1 MPDIPEERKV
11 KSDIEQLT
19 ESDHSISENE
29 TKVIFKKPEA
39 VVRPKVKRM
48 KPFDF
53 AMANQSLMAEFPL
66 HKKKNR
72 VMRLTRENL
81 EKFTRDSD
89 TDSVS
94 SSQEGAKAVEQG
106 TNSDVPIYEQFAVTH
121 EDIRRARMLHILG
134 KDINNINLNNNGVH
148 ALDNKN
154 TFKDV
159 NAEVDGNFKTL
170 GNDPVGSKSLST
182 VSLRASLSDIT
193 SLDDDIASSSQPS
206 GSELNM
212 DRKENCSTTASEEV
226 TKHGDSLYQKEND
239 SSKGNK
245 LKMDLEI
252 LERDKNVII
261 VKAKK
266 DFAESGKGINV
277 GVEETE
283 GIDHIKTLVEVGDR
297 DAVSAETARDFD
309 PCCGSGYENAAASGI
324 IIGKDDKMINKLV
337 KKNGASLKKYKD
349 IEVCDGSG
357 NEDDFGVRNKG
368 TEYEQNVENKHSNGN
383 YEDSAQ
389 HSGEEVDKCGES
401 DVERSV
407 RSVEMLVN
415 GQVFVKGLELDEN
428 DTEGFQRVATK
439 HAKRNATS
447 KPNRNGTTKK
457 PKMGKKALAEDHGDQ
472 MLWRLY
478 GKEVIQVCFVCVQ
491 TIQVFRV
498 PSKELNSLYYEIFK
512 VMKVIFKLAQ
522 IHVQRIM

>member
-1 MPDIPEERKV
+1 MPDIPVERKV
-11 KSDIEQLT
+11 KSDI

-29 TKVIFKKPEA
+29 TKIIFKKPEA

-66 HKKKNR
+66 HKKKSR

-89 TDSVS
+89 TDSIS
-94 SSQEGAKAVEQG
+94 SSQEGAKAVEQR

-154 TFKDV
+154 TFEDV

-170 GNDPVGSKSLST
+170 GNDPLGSKSLST

-193 SLDDDIASSSQPS
+193 SLDDDFAASSQPS

-226 TKHGDSLYQKEND
+226 FKHGDSLYQNEKD

-245 LKMDLEI
+245 PKMDLEI
-252 LERDKNVII
+252 LERDKNIGI
-261 VKAKK
+261 VKTKK
-266 DFAESGKGINV
+266 DYAESRKGMDV

-283 GIDHIKTLVEVGDR
+283 GIDYTKTVVEMGNR
-297 DAVSAETARDFD
+297 DVVSAETARDSD
-309 PCCGSGYENAAASGI
+309 LYCGASHENDAESENI
-324 IIGKDDKMINKLV
+324 MENDDKVINKLK

-349 IEVCDGSG
+349 IEICDDP
-357 NEDDFGVRNKG
+357 NKEDDFSVRNKG
-368 TEYEQNVENKHSNGN
+368 SEYEQAMENKYSNGN
-383 YEDSAQ
+383 VEDSAQ
-389 HSGEEVDKCGES
+389 HSGEEVEKCGES
-401 DVERSV
+401 NVERSV
-407 RSVEMLVN
+407 RSDEMLVN
-415 GQVFVKGLELDEN
+415 GRVFVKGLELDEN

-439 HAKRNATS
+439 HAKRNAPS
-447 KPNRNGTTKK
+447 KPNRNGSSKK
-457 PKMGKKALAEDHGDQ
+457 PKMGKKTLAGDNSDQ

-478 GKEVIQVCFVCVQ
+478 GKEVIQVCFDF
-491 TIQVFRV
+491 VF
-498 PSKELNSLYYEIFK
+498 STYKYSE
-512 VMKVIFKLAQ
+512 
-522 IHVQRIM
+522 